1 MRFDLT
7 EEQKLLEKNA
17 RDYFTSRYPR
27 AALRGF
33 ISKPIFDRARWQEIG
48 GQGWL
53 SALVEEKHGG
63 LGLKLGDIFPLLRE
77 AGRALVPL
85 PLWESAVLAPL
96 LLKEQKDEA
105 LRGRILAALAEG
117 RAMATVALYEDADA
131 IEPVSVSLRAR
142 RDGEA
147 YLLEG
152 EKPIVAFGADAD
164 WFVVLARAD
173 RGLTLFVVGKDTPG
187 IKTTDVPV
195 TDATYRFAK
204 VEFKAVRVGAGNL
217 IGEEGKSG
225 AQLAVVIPRA
235 QVALCAEML
244 GGCDRVVE
252 MCVEY
257 AKQRVQFKRPIGSFQ
272 AIQHK
277 LADMYTKASIAQG
290 LAYGAVKEVDD
301 GEGNGLVVKVAK
313 AMCNDAYRFI
323 AAEGIQAHGG
333 IAFTWEHDMHL
344 YFKRALRY
352 RNTLG
357 SSPRLFYEVGRALAT
372 GESWQ

>member
-7 EEQKLLEKNA
+7 EEQRILEKNA
-17 RDYFTSRYPR
+17 RDYFSRRYPR
-27 AALRGF
+27 DTLRGF
-33 ISKPIFDRARWQEIG
+33 VNKPAFDRGRWQEIG

-53 SALVEEKHGG
+53 AALIEEKYGG

-85 PLWESAVLAPL
+85 PLWESAVVAPL
-96 LLKEQKDEA
+96 LLKAQKDER
-105 LRGRILAALAEG
+105 LRGQILAALAEG
-117 RAMATVALYEDADA
+117 RAMVTVALYEDADT
-131 IEPVSVSLRAR
+131 IEPVKVSLRAR
-142 RDGEA
+142 RENGA
-147 YLLEG
+147 YVLEG

-164 WFVVLARAD
+164 WLTVLARTD
-173 RGLTLFVVGKDTPG
+173 LGLTLFVVGKDTPG

-195 TDATYRFAK
+195 TDVTYRFAK
-204 VEFKAVRVGAGNL
+204 AEFQGVRVGAGNL
-217 IGEEGKSG
+217 IGEEGKG
-225 AQLAVVIPRA
+225 GTQLKHVVAPA
-235 QVALCAEML
+235 QVGLCAEML
-244 GGCDRVVE
+244 GGCDRVLE

-257 AKQRVQFKRPIGSFQ
+257 SKQRVQFKRPIGSFQ

-277 LADMYTKASIAQG
+277 LADMFSKASVAQG

-301 GEGNGLVVKVAK
+301 GGSDGLVVKLAK
-313 AMCNDAYRFI
+313 AACNDAYRFI
-323 AAEGIQAHGG
+323 TAEGIQAHGG

-372 GESWQ
+372 GAA

>member
-7 EEQKLLEKNA
+7 EEQKILEKNA
-17 RDYFTSRYPR
+17 RDYFSVRYTR
-27 AALRGF
+27 EALRGF
-33 ISKPIFDRARWQEIG
+33 VNRPAFDRARWQEVG

-53 SALVEEKHGG
+53 AALIEEKHGG
-63 LGLKLGDIFPLLRE
+63 LDLKLGDIFPLLRA

-85 PLWESAVLAPL
+85 PLWESAVVAPL
-96 LLKEQKDEA
+96 LLKDQKDER
-105 LRGRILAALAEG
+105 LRGQILAALAEG
-117 RAMATVALYEDADA
+117 RAMATVALYEEAYT
-131 IEPVSVSLRAR
+131 IEPVNLSLRAR
-142 RDGEA
+142 REGEG
-147 YLLEG
+147 YILEG

-164 WFVVLARAD
+164 WLVVLARGD
-173 RGLTLFVVGKDTPG
+173 SGLTLFVVRKDTPG

-195 TDATYRFAK
+195 TDVTYRFAK
-204 VEFKAVRVGAGNL
+204 VEFEGVRAGAVNL
-217 IGEEGKSG
+217 IGEEGQAA
-225 AQLAVVIPRA
+225 AQLARVLPAA
-235 QVALCAEML
+235 QVGLCAEML
-244 GGCDRVVE
+244 GGCDRVLE

-257 AKQRVQFKRPIGSFQ
+257 SKQRVQFKRPIGSFQ

-277 LADMYTKASIAQG
+277 LADMFSKASVAQG

-301 GEGNGLVVKVAK
+301 GDSDGLVVKLAK
-313 AMCNDAYRFI
+313 AACNDAYRFI

-372 GESWQ
+372 GAA